1 MEAELFS
8 NEVVSSAIRVNLLG
22 ARYEVDEFGVPIGDQ
37 MEISRVVHVA
47 INNYRWKS
55 NNKVVYHN
63 LSHLGSRLASR
74 VLATL
79 HGSFCLI
86 NMCFRC

>member
-37 MEISRVVHVA
+37 MESVVHVA
-47 INNYRWKS
+47 VNNYRWKE
-55 NNKVVYHN
+55 VQQ
-63 LSHLGSRLASR
+63 
-74 VLATL
+74 
-79 HGSFCLI
+79 
-86 NMCFRC
+86 